1 MKDLAPGWRVRCLTC
16 GLAID
21 AGRTGIIRFGG
32 RGKSYKLRW
41 CSRCRRLRCFVVE
54 RKPPAPK
61 CHKCGYNLRGNVS
74 GRCPECGQ
82 PVSRTSQPP
91 SSVADV
97 GEEWSSV
104 LLSVFSSL
112 AQCRA

>member
-1 MKDLAPGWRVRCLTC
+1 MMKDLAPGWRVRCLTC

-32 RGKSYKLRW
+32 RGKSYKLGW
-41 CSRCRRLRCFVVE
+41 CSRCKRLRCFVVE

-82 PVSRTSQPP
+82 PVIYCPHCGAYLRDTAENTCPEC
-91 SSVADV
+91 
-97 GEEWSSV
+97 GRELTEE
-104 LLSVFSSL
+104 
-112 AQCRA
+112 R